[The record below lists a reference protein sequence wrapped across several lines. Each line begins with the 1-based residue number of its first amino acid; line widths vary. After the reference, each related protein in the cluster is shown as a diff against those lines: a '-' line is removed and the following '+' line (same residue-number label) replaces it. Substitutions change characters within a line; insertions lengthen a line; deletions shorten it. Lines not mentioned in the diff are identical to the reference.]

1 MAPGA
6 RARLRRKPS
15 RSCAI
20 ASASIAG
27 IPRSQSALTMRL
39 WIAALAFDRASRA
52 RHCWLLQPRARR
64 QPRGRGPLC
73 SSAARSGD
81 RASVYQRLGPETRA
95 RIEAMLSSS
104 RHQGGRLIARPEDF
118 FSVGWAPPAWE
129 PAGMRTVQRDRE
141 RAEVEIYSA
150 AGDRHSLTLVREGK
164 EWKIELP
171 GS

>member
-1 MAPGA
+1 
-6 RARLRRKPS
+6 
-15 RSCAI
+15 
-20 ASASIAG
+20 
-27 IPRSQSALTMRL
+27 MRG
-39 WIAALAFDRASRA
+39 WIALLAFLAACSSQERASNPEGA
-52 RHCWLLQPRARR
+52 VHLFIA
-64 QPRGRGPLC
+64 
-73 SSAARSGD
+73 AARSGD

-129 PAGMRTVQRDRE
+129 PAGVRTVHRDRE
-141 RAEVEIYSA
+141 RAEVEVYSA
-150 AGDRHSLTLVREGK
+150 AGDRDTLTLVREGK